1 MPVQRAAI
9 TGAPGAGKSTLL
21 AELSRRGVATVS
33 EVARTILKSAGGM
46 ALREED
52 PLAFADAMLSA
63 QLAAWDDTQI
73 EGSVV
78 FDRGFPDIA
87 GFLRVEG
94 LPVSDQITRACDEYR
109 FEGPIFRAPPWRAI
123 YTPDDERIQDWE
135 EAIASDRAV
144 CAAWRDHGYALI
156 DLPMVSAEERASFVL
171 AHL

>member
-1 MPVQRAAI
+1 MEDSF
-9 TGAPGAGKSTLL
+9 STRKLL
-21 AELSRRGVATVS
+21 SVAELKALN
-33 EVARTILKSAGGM
+33 AKS
-46 ALREED
+46 
-52 PLAFADAMLSA
+52 
-63 QLAAWDDTQI
+63 
-73 EGSVV
+73 
-78 FDRGFPDIA
+78 DIA

-94 LPVSDQITRACDEYR
+94 LPVSDEITRACDEYR

-171 AHL
+171 ARL